1 MSTTPR
7 LDEGLVR
14 QAVALAL
21 EEDLQGKEDITTRAV
36 VPEERPAQ
44 ARIFAR
50 RPGILAGVPVALEVF
65 RTLDPEV
72 QVVHVL
78 EDGTELEEGEDILVL
93 KGRAWGL
100 LGGERSA
107 LNFLAKLS
115 GIATLTRKFV
125 DLVTGTGVAIL
136 ETRKTTPGLRRLEKY
151 AVSVGGGQNHR
162 LGLYDKIL
170 LKENHFALSVEGTGL
185 DAYRRT
191 VARAVRYA
199 RGKGPV
205 AAEARTAEEAL
216 AAVEGGA
223 DIVLL
228 DNMSPPELE
237 ATVSRGKRA
246 AREVG
251 REVLFEAS
259 GGVTLENVLDVA
271 RTGVDRIS
279 VGAITHSALP
289 LDLSMLVTGL

>member
-1 MSTTPR
+1 MPNQPQ
-7 LDEGLVR
+7 LPEDLVVE
-14 QAVALAL
+14 AVRRAL
-21 EEDLQGKEDITTRAV
+21 EEDFQGKEDITTRAV
-36 VPEERPAQ
+36 VPEDRMAQ
-44 ARIFAR
+44 ARIFTR
-50 RPGILAGVPVALEVF
+50 GPGVLAGVPVALEVF
-65 RTLDPEV
+65 RALDPEV
-72 QVVHVL
+72 QVVHAL
-78 EDGTELEEGEDILVL
+78 GDGAFLEEGMDLLVL
-93 KGRAWGL
+93 RGRAQGL

-115 GIATLTRKFV
+115 GIATMTREFV
-125 DLVTGTGVAIL
+125 DRVAGTGVAIL

-151 AVSVGGGQNHR
+151 AVSVGGGENHR

-170 LKENHFALSVEGTGL
+170 LKENHFALSVEGTGPE
-185 DAYRRT
+185 AYRRT

-205 AAEARTAEEAL
+205 AAEARTPEEAL

-228 DNMSPPELE
+228 DNMSTAELE
-237 ATVSRGKRA
+237 STVSAGKRA

-259 GGVTLENVLDVA
+259 GGIRLENVLEVA

-279 VGAITHSALP
+279 VGSITHSALP

>member
-1 MSTTPR
+1 MPNPSQLPEDSIR
-7 LDEGLVR
+7 EAVQRALD
-14 QAVALAL
+14 
-21 EEDLQGKEDITTRAV
+21 EDLQGREDITTKAV
-36 VPEERPAQ
+36 VPEDRMAQ
-44 ARIFAR
+44 ARIFSR
-50 RPGILAGVPVALEVF
+50 SPGLLAGMPVALEVF
-65 RTLDPEV
+65 RALDPEV
-72 QVVHVL
+72 QVVHSL
-78 EDGTELEEGEDILVL
+78 QDGAFLEEGTDILVL
-93 KGRAWGL
+93 RGRAWGL
-100 LGGERSA
+100 LGAERSA

-115 GIATLTRKFV
+115 GIATMTREFV
-125 DLVTGTGVAIL
+125 ERLAGTGVAIL

-151 AVSVGGGQNHR
+151 AVSVGGGENHR

-170 LKENHFALSVEGTGL
+170 LKENHFALSVEGTGPG
-185 DAYRRT
+185 AYKRT

-205 AAEARTAEEAL
+205 AAEARTLEEAL

-237 ATVSRGKRA
+237 ATVSAGKRA

-259 GGVTLENVLDVA
+259 GGVRLENVLEIA